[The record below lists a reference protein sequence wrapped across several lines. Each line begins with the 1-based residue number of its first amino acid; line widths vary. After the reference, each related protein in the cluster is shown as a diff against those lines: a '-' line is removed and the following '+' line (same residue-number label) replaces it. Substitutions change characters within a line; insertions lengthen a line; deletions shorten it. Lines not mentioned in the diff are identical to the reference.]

1 MTPPVTHVVPRA
13 AYRALED
20 IVGAQHVSEDPAIL
34 DGYAFQYLAEL
45 VRPENSPYMP
55 RPAAVVLPS
64 STEEVQAVVRLA
76 NDHGL
81 KVKATGTGWYFFNAA
96 IKDEDATLQLDL
108 RRMNQILEL
117 DERNMFAVVEPYV
130 IPAQLQAEALKRGLN
145 INIPGSGCST
155 SIVASACACLLYTSD
170 AADDLLCVDL
180 GGRR

>member
-81 KVKATGTGWYFFNAA
+81 KVKALSLIHISEPTRLGMISY
-96 IKDEDATLQLDL
+96 
-108 RRMNQILEL
+108 
-117 DERNMFAVVEPYV
+117 AVFC
-130 IPAQLQAEALKRGLN
+130 LKKKKKQ
-145 INIPGSGCST
+145 
-155 SIVASACACLLYTSD
+155 
-170 AADDLLCVDL
+170 
-180 GGRR
+180 